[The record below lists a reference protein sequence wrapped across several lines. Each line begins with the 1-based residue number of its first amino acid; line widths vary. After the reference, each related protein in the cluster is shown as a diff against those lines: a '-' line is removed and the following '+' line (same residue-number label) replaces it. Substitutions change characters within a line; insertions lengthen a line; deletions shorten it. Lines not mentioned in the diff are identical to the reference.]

1 MNLTAMEVNMK
12 FDSEDYL
19 KKALLDT
26 QERVR
31 DYMDFS
37 YEVDN
42 PEVQQFLRDFAK
54 SEGLQA
60 QKLKDYLENGKV
72 Y

>member
-1 MNLTAMEVNMK
+1 MK
-12 FDSEDYL
+12 FNSEDYL
-19 KKALLDT
+19 KKALLET

-31 DYMDFS
+31 DFMDIS

-42 PEVQQFLRDFAK
+42 PEVQEFLRDFAK
-54 SEGLQA
+54 TEGLPA
-60 QKLKDYLENGKV
+60 KKIKDYLEEGKI

>member
-1 MNLTAMEVNMK
+1 MK
-12 FDSEDYL
+12 FNSEDYL

-31 DYMDFS
+31 DFMDIS

-42 PEVQQFLRDFAK
+42 PEVKEFLRDYAET
-54 SEGLQA
+54 EGLQA
-60 QKLKDYLENGKV
+60 KKLKDYLENNRV